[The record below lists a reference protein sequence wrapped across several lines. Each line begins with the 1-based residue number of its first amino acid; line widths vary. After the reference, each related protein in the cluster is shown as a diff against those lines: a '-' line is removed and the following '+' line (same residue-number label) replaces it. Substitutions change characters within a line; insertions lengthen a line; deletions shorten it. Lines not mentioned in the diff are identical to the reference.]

1 MGCKIKFVDHEVFL
15 PCVYFEKSGEEN
27 TRRTLEVSAQ
37 RAQKLDIR
45 DIVIAT
51 TSGKTGLIAL
61 ELMAQHNIVVVSHS
75 TGFVKPGFQQMSEEM
90 RRQLEVSG
98 AKVLTCQH
106 ALGGIN
112 RAVRKKLGTYE
123 LDEII
128 AYTLRMFGQ
137 GTKVAVEIALMAA
150 DAGLISL
157 SNPCICI
164 GGTGKGA
171 DTAILL
177 KPVHA
182 QDFFDLRIMEFLAKP
197 RLP

>member
-1 MGCKIKFVDHEVFL
+1 MIAISSL
-15 PCVYFEKSGEEN
+15 A
-27 TRRTLEVSAQ
+27 L
-37 RAQKLDIR
+37 
-45 DIVIAT
+45 IV
-51 TSGKTGLIAL
+51 GG
-61 ELMAQHNIVVVSHS
+61 IVVMNIMLVSV
-75 TGFVKPGFQQMSEEM
+75 TERTNEIGVRMAVGA

>member
-1 MGCKIKFVDHEVFL
+1 MGCKIKFIDYEVSL

-37 RAQKLDIR
+37 RAQKLDIE

-61 ELMAQHNIVVVSHS
+61 ELMAQHNVVVVSHS

-106 ALGGIN
+106 ALGGVN

-137 GTKVAVEIALMAA
+137 GTKVAIEIALMAA
-150 DAGLISL
+150 DAGLISI

-177 KPVHA
+177 KPAHA
-182 QDFFDLRIMEFLAKP
+182 QDFFDLRIMEFLTKP